1 MAALVRI
8 APDFRAV
15 QPSVVARCRAQRSD
29 ACCSLGI
36 SLRDNRTRRSAR
48 RRVQATAVPQ
58 VPESRACACST
69 PRRFDRWGMKPSDE
83 PIRLD
88 EDEPPKRSRSEE
100 ALRIIEEYA
109 DQLREIIRKF
119 RRRLH

>member
-1 MAALVRI
+1 
-8 APDFRAV
+8 
-15 QPSVVARCRAQRSD
+15 
-29 ACCSLGI
+29 
-36 SLRDNRTRRSAR
+36 
-48 RRVQATAVPQ
+48 
-58 VPESRACACST
+58 
-69 PRRFDRWGMKPSDE
+69 MKPSDE